1 MATWMEDG
9 SQLVRVAS
17 VHTRVNVVAEEG
29 DEVGTGSGDLAAVQ
43 LQRPI
48 DYGEFIQP
56 VCLWW
61 SAVPSDDDD
70 DAMVGQLG
78 NIVGWGGDS
87 DADGATKVRTM
98 PHSVRVPIVSPDE
111 CRHEH
116 FRRGQHSNRPTT
128 FCAGYRNESGPCWG
142 DAGAGFIMMRQGR
155 HVLRGIVSMAATDS
169 CDLSRYI
176 VLTDVAKFAQWI
188 REFIRFT
195 DKNYLE
201 QII

>member
-17 VHTRVNVVAEEG
+17 VHTRVNVAEKG
-29 DEVGTGSGDLAAVQ
+29 DGGDLAAVQ

-61 SAVPSDDDD
+61 SMQNDDD

-116 FRRGQHSNRPTT
+116 FRRGQLSNRPTT

-142 DAGAGFIMMRQGR
+142 DAGAGFIMTQQGR
-155 HVLRGIVSMAATDS
+155 HVLRGIVSVAATDS